1 LILGVNEDYNRIV
14 GVKLVRI
21 VIVGFE
27 SAGMTAAA
35 AAGMVDPSA
44 KITVFERRPYDIY
57 HPCGIPFAIGGEVPD
72 IKKLIESA
80 PPMPNIELHTA
91 TEAISLDAKSK
102 EIVVHELKTKKRRTV
117 KYDVLILA
125 TGSYASKPPI
135 PGIDLKGVHA
145 VRTLE
150 DGQAIIEQLGEAKR
164 AAVIGAGLI
173 GVETAAALRK
183 RGLEVLLL
191 EALPSV
197 LPNMLD
203 PDMASLVKDRILE
216 NGIELVLG
224 QSVEEIIGKQEVSSI
239 SVGGRQHPVDMVI
252 VATGVKPEVR
262 LAKEAGIKLGETGG
276 IKADKRMGTSAEDVY
291 AAGDCVETVCMI
303 TGRPVLSQLAS
314 AAIRM
319 GRVAGTNAAGEE
331 AEFEGTLSTAVT
343 ASFGLEI
350 ASTGLTTNSA
360 KRAGLEPI
368 AGRIRTG
375 DRPHYYPGGKPIT
388 VKLLVEPKE
397 HRLVGG
403 QVIASDGAA
412 ERVNLLALAI
422 KRSVTIE
429 ELSRIDY
436 CYVPPSCDVIEPLV
450 VAAEAILRRL

>member
-1 LILGVNEDYNRIV
+1 
-14 GVKLVRI
+14 LVHI
-21 VIVGFE
+21 VIIGFE

-35 AAGMVDPSA
+35 AARMVDSTA
-44 KITVFERRPYDIY
+44 KVTVFERRPYDIY

-72 IKKLIESA
+72 IQRLVESA
-80 PPMPNIELHTA
+80 PPIPNVELHTN
-91 TEAISLDAKSK
+91 TEAISLDTKVK
-102 EIVVHELKTKKRRTV
+102 EIEVHELKTKKRRTV
-117 KYDVLILA
+117 EYDSLILA
-125 TGSYASKPPI
+125 TGSYAIKPPI
-135 PGIDLKGVHA
+135 PGIDLHGVHT

-150 DGQAIIEQLGEAKR
+150 DGQSIIEQLGEAKR

-173 GVETAAALRK
+173 GLETAAALRK

-203 PDMASLVKDRILE
+203 PDMAALVKEKILE

-224 QSVEEIIGKQEVSSI
+224 QSVEEIIGKQKVSSI
-239 SVGGRQHPVDMVI
+239 LVGGRQRPVDMVI
-252 VATGVKPEVR
+252 VATGVRPEIS

-276 IKADKRMGTSAEDVY
+276 IKVDKRMSTSAEDVY
-291 AAGDCVETVCMI
+291 AAGDCAETTCMI
-303 TGRPVLSQLAS
+303 TGRPMLSQLAS

-319 GRVAGTNAAGEE
+319 GKVAGTNAVGGA
-331 AEFEGTLSTAVT
+331 AELEGTLSTAVT
-343 ASFGLEI
+343 VSFGLEI

-360 KRAGLEPI
+360 KRADLDFI
-368 AGRIRTG
+368 AGRIRTL

-388 VKLLVEPKE
+388 VKLLVEPNE

-422 KRSVTIE
+422 KKCITVE

-436 CYVPPSCDVIEPLV
+436 CYVPPACDVIEPLV
-450 VAAEAILRRL
+450 VAAEAILRKL